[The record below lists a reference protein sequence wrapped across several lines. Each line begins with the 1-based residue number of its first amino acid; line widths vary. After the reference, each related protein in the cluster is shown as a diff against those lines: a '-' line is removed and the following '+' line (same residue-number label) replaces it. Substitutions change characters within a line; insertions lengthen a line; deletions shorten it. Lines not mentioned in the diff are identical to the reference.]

1 MRILF
6 VSSYPHLPEIHGG
19 LQTSTHDLCLA
30 IKAIGGEASV
40 LCGQSV
46 AAEAGSSSSTV
57 DCDLG
62 YLVTRAADPEKCL
75 PEIASTWRADAI
87 VVQTGTT
94 LLPMVVRSLS
104 TGLPTAVYLHN
115 VETHQ
120 LAGTLVPDPALRYFA
135 NSNFTAQ
142 RWRAL
147 SNIDCCVIP
156 PIIDPAQYLAEHTG
170 EQVLFVNPTPIKG
183 VEIMF
188 ALAAACPELP
198 FLVYESWNLAPA
210 WREYCH
216 ARAQS
221 LGNIRWNP
229 PTSDMREAYSQ
240 AKVLLMPSI
249 WEESF
254 GRTVIEAQL
263 NGLPILSSNR
273 GALPALVANSGIAL
287 DPHAPITHW
296 AQALREL
303 YATAAER
310 SHDARRLGL
319 RHVAATPLIVGQ
331 LLTELSLH
339 ITVVNARQQA

>member
-6 VSSYPHLPEIHGG
+6 VSNYPHLPEIHGG
-19 LQTSTHDLCLA
+19 LQTSTHDLCLT
-30 IKAIGGEASV
+30 IKTMGGEASV
-40 LCGQSV
+40 LCGQSL
-46 AAEAGSSSSTV
+46 ALETASSSSTM
-57 DCDLG
+57 DCALG
-62 YLVTRAADPEKCL
+62 YLVTRAADPERLL

-87 VVQTGTT
+87 VVQTGTS

-135 NSNFTAQ
+135 NSDFTAQ
-142 RWRAL
+142 RWRVL

-170 EQVLFVNPTPIKG
+170 EHVLFVNPTPIKG

-188 ALAAACPELP
+188 NLAASCPELP

-210 WREYCH
+210 WREYCQ
-216 ARAQS
+216 ARAQA

-263 NGLPILSSNR
+263 NGLPALASNR
-273 GALPALVANSGIAL
+273 GALPTLVGSGGISL
-287 DPHAPITHW
+287 DPHAPIADW
-296 AQALREL
+296 VQALREI
-303 YATAAER
+303 YSTASE
-310 SHDARRLGL
+310 HGHQARQLGL
-319 RHVAATPLIVGQ
+319 RHVAATPLIAGQ
-331 LLTELSLH
+331 LLTELSVH
-339 ITVVNARQQA
+339 ISTVHAR

>member
-6 VSSYPHLPEIHGG
+6 VSNYPHLPEIYGG
-19 LQTSTHDLCLA
+19 LQTTTHDLCLA
-30 IKAIGGEASV
+30 IKTMGGEASV
-40 LCGQSV
+40 LCSQSLV
-46 AAEAGSSSSTV
+46 TDAASSASTV

-62 YLVTRAADPEKCL
+62 YQVTRAANPEKLL
-75 PEIASTWRADAI
+75 PETAGIWQANVI
-87 VVQTGTT
+87 VVQTGTS

-104 TGLPTAVYLHN
+104 TGLPTTVYLHN

-120 LAGTLVPDPALRYFA
+120 LAGTLVPDPTLRYFA
-135 NSNFTAQ
+135 NSDFTAR

-156 PIIDPAQYLAEHTG
+156 PIVDPSLYQVESTG

-188 ALAAACPELP
+188 ALADACPELP
-198 FLVYESWNLAPA
+198 FLVYESWNLAPT
-210 WREYCH
+210 WREYCRV
-216 ARAQS
+216 RAQT
-221 LGNIRWNP
+221 LGNIRWHP
-229 PTSDMREAYSQ
+229 PTSDMRKAYAQ

-263 NGLPILSSNR
+263 NGLPVLASNR
-273 GALPALVANSGIAL
+273 GALPALVGDSGMTL
-287 DPHAPITHW
+287 DPHAPTSDW
-296 AQALREL
+296 AHQLREL
-303 YATAAER
+303 YATAPER
-310 SHDARRLGL
+310 SHKSRQLGL

-331 LLTELSLH
+331 LLTELSVH
-339 ITVVNARQQA
+339 INAMQARKQA